1 MTLDL
6 VPAIDVVHAR
16 DTTHAVSLLRAA
28 GHLGD
33 NSELHTLAQQVVD
46 GSLILV
52 RQPELECLD
61 SLDDLDATPLV
72 PAFAR
77 AAS

>member
-16 DTTHAVSLLRAA
+16 DIAHAVSLLRAA

-33 NSELHTLAQQVVD
+33 DGELHTLAQRVVD

-52 RQPELECLD
+52 RQPELEYLD

-72 PAFAR
+72 PTFTR